1 MQPQKIVFISHC
13 ILNTAS
19 KVVRTMPSSRTSE
32 DQTRRDFLH
41 YAIDH
46 QIRTALLRE
55 SGRLQLADEYR
66 QLWELLCH
74 VMDQFNNPFFRDHCR
89 QILAPIL
96 QQMRAYLQPEEA
108 HKFKVLGIIGING
121 SPSCGVSFTCTG
133 PWGGEFSGRTDLAE
147 VLSQVTCV
155 SKKGVLMDVLE
166 EMMREQNISL
176 KMIGLDSNNPQ
187 QLYDLLEEK

>member
-46 QIRTALLRE
+46 QI
-55 SGRLQLADEYR
+55 QLI
-66 QLWELLCH
+66 QLPCPEFTLYGASRWGH